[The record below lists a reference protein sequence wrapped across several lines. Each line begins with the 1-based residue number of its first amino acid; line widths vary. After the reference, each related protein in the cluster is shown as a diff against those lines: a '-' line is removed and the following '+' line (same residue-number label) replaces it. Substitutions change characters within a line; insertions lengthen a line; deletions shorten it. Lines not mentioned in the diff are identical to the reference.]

1 MGSTDAPNFARRMPG
16 RNQRGLVAMSP
27 EEVQAFLE
35 GRHTL
40 RMSTLRPD
48 GSIHSVAMWYG
59 FLDGCV
65 SVETKAKSQK
75 VANLRRD
82 PRITCL
88 IDDGR
93 TYGELRG
100 VELRGTAELI
110 DDRDSLL
117 RLADSL
123 MTRYEAVP
131 SGVRADLLERTVRN
145 RVGIKVHIDHMTS
158 WDHRKLGLE

>member
-1 MGSTDAPNFARRMPG
+1 MTGTDAVNFASRMPG
-16 RNQRGLVAMSP
+16 RNQRGLVTMSAR
-27 EEVQAFLE
+27 EVQAFLV

-75 VANLRRD
+75 AANLQRD

-88 IDDGR
+88 VDDGQ
-93 TYGELRG
+93 TYAELRG

-110 DDRDSLL
+110 DDHDSLL

-123 MTRYEAVP
+123 MTRYEAVS
-131 SGVRADLLERTVRN
+131 SGDREQMLERMLRN
-145 RVGIKVHIDHMTS
+145 RIGIKVHVDHVTS
-158 WDHRKLGLE
+158 WDHRKLGLA